1 MLWAIVFASED
12 ACERPKEGEKACG
25 SSDTS
30 DQNNNTPEE
39 SGVWDSVKKGLHS
52 VKVSKYDATELE
64 RQLHGEL
71 FDSWKES
78 CEVMK
83 TSKIRVENLQ
93 AYLDHLTDTY
103 EGIGKDTRKKMNGVL
118 FSDGSWE
125 HKVVDWNFSP
135 GKTSGS
141 RYGMLAFGKSAD
153 AKYVDAMFVMYK
165 MDFKISPK
173 VIVTEKQNS
182 ALFGFIKWT
191 SKEEHLEETKLGPGT
206 IKRLQ
211 NFFRVKALEGFYNE
225 GIIDE
230 INYTATL
237 DENSNS

>member
-1 MLWAIVFASED
+1 GGSVGGGVVVGGVVGVVGGGVSSVDVGVGGGFDGVVSGS

-64 RQLHGEL
+64 RQLH
-71 FDSWKES
+71 
-78 CEVMK
+78 
-83 TSKIRVENLQ
+83 
-93 AYLDHLTDTY
+93 
-103 EGIGKDTRKKMNGVL
+103 GIGKDTRKKMNGVL